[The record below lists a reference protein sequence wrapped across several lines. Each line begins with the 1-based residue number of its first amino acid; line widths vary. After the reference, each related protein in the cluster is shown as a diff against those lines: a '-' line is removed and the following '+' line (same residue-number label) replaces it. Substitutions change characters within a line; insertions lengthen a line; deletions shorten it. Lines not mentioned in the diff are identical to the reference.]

1 MPAARPAVQSLRASK
16 IREVANAGM
25 GDPDVLAF
33 WFGEP
38 DEVTPAFIR
47 EAAIEALRAGDT
59 FYTHNLG
66 IPPLREAIAGYV
78 SRLHRP
84 VDLERVAVTNS
95 GMSALMLATQAI
107 VGSGDRVVEV
117 TPLWPNL
124 VEIPKILGA
133 SVECV
138 PLAFG
143 PHGWTLDLDRLLA
156 ALTPDTRALY
166 VNSPNNPTGWT
177 IDRDAQRTLLDH
189 CRTSGIWIVAD
200 DAYERL
206 YYGAPAD
213 GGAVPAPEGRRCDPG
228 AGDGA
233 SDKSAGPLRIS
244 AVASPPSGAPAPR
257 SDAPGTAAAPSFL
270 DLAASDDRVIS
281 TNTFSKSWL
290 MTGWRLGWLI
300 MPPALLPA
308 IGKLIEYNTSCA
320 QGFVQRA
327 GIAAVTHGEPVVA
340 RFAARLRGARDFL
353 VARLA
358 AVPGVTVHSPPGAM
372 YAFFRVDGV
381 ADSLA
386 FCKRLVTEAKLG
398 LAPGAAFGPE
408 GEGFVRWCFAASE
421 TRLADGVARL
431 ARSLETA
438 RA

>member
-1 MPAARPAVQSLRASK
+1 MTTARPAVQSLRGSK
-16 IREVANAGM
+16 IREVANAGF
-25 GDPDVLAF
+25 GDPDVLPF

-38 DEVTPAFIR
+38 DEVTPDFIR
-47 EAAIEALRAGDT
+47 AAAIEALRAGDT

-66 IPPLREAIAGYV
+66 IAPLREALAAYV

-84 VDLERVAVTNS
+84 ADVERIAVTNS

-107 VGSGDRVVEV
+107 VGPGDRVVEV

-133 SVECV
+133 SVECA

-143 PHGWTLDLDRLLA
+143 PRGWTLDLDRLLA
-156 ALTPDTRALY
+156 ALTPGTRALY
-166 VNSPNNPTGWT
+166 LNSPNNPTGWT
-177 IDRDAQRTLLDH
+177 IDRAAQDAILAH
-189 CRTSGIWIVAD
+189 CRRHGIWIVAD

-206 YYGAPAD
+206 YYGAP
-213 GGAVPAPEGRRCDPG
+213 GVGV
-228 AGDGA
+228 
-233 SDKSAGPLRIS
+233 
-244 AVASPPSGAPAPR
+244 
-257 SDAPGTAAAPSFL
+257 APSFL
-270 DLAASDDRVIS
+270 DLAAPEDRVIS
-281 TNTFSKSWL
+281 TNTFSKNWL
-290 MTGWRLGWLI
+290 MTGWRLGWLVA
-300 MPPALLPA
+300 PPALVPG

-327 GIAAVTHGEPVVA
+327 GIAAVTQGEPVVA

-353 VARLA
+353 VGRLRTL
-358 AVPGVTVHSPPGAM
+358 PGIEAHLPPGAM

-386 FCKRLVTEAKLG
+386 FCKRLVAEAKLG
-398 LAPGAAFGPE
+398 LAPGVAFGPE

-421 TRLADGVARL
+421 ARLADGVDRL
-431 ARSLETA
+431 ERALATA

>member
-1 MPAARPAVQSLRASK
+1 MSAARPAVQSLRGSK
-16 IREVANAGM
+16 IREVANAGF
-25 GDPDVLAF
+25 GDPDVLPF

-38 DEVTPAFIR
+38 DEVTPDFIR

-66 IPPLREAIAGYV
+66 IAPLRAALAAYV
-78 SRLHRP
+78 SGLHRP
-84 VDLERVAVTNS
+84 VDVERVAVTNS

-107 VGSGDRVVEV
+107 VGPGDRVVEV

-143 PHGWTLDLDRLLA
+143 PRGWTLDLDRLLA
-156 ALTPDTRALY
+156 ALTPGIRALY

-177 IDRDAQRTLLDH
+177 IDRAAQQSILAH
-189 CRTSGIWIVAD
+189 CRRHGIWIVAD

-206 YYGAPAD
+206 YYGAP
-213 GGAVPAPEGRRCDPG
+213 
-228 AGDGA
+228 
-233 SDKSAGPLRIS
+233 SA
-244 AVASPPSGAPAPR
+244 
-257 SDAPGTAAAPSFL
+257 AAAPSFL
-270 DLAASDDRVIS
+270 DLAAPEDRVIS
-281 TNTFSKSWL
+281 TNTFSKNWL
-290 MTGWRLGWLI
+290 MTGWRLGWLVA
-300 MPPALLPA
+300 PPALVPEL
-308 IGKLIEYNTSCA
+308 GKLIEYNTSCA

-327 GIAAVTHGEPVVA
+327 GIAAVTQGEPVVA
-340 RFAARLRGARDFL
+340 RFAARLRSARDFL
-353 VARLA
+353 LGRLRDL
-358 AVPGVTVHSPPGAM
+358 PGIEAHSPSGAM

-381 ADSLA
+381 TDSLA
-386 FCKRLVTEAKLG
+386 FCKRLVADAKLG
-398 LAPGAAFGPE
+398 LAPGAAFGSE

-421 TRLADGVARL
+421 PRLADGVTRL
-431 ARSLETA
+431 ERALATA

>member
-1 MPAARPAVQSLRASK
+1 MPAARPAVRSLRGSK
-16 IREVANAGM
+16 IREVANAGF

-38 DEVTPAFIR
+38 DEVTPDFIR

-66 IPPLREAIAGYV
+66 IAPLREALAAYL

-84 VDLERVAVTNS
+84 VDVERVAVTNS

-107 VGSGDRVVEV
+107 VGPGDRVVEV

-133 SVECV
+133 TVECV
-138 PLAFG
+138 PLDFG
-143 PHGWTLDLDRLLA
+143 PRGWTLDLDRLLA
-156 ALTPDTRALY
+156 ALAPGTRALY

-177 IDRDAQRTLLDH
+177 IDREAQQAVLAH
-189 CRTSGIWIVAD
+189 CRRHGTWIVAD

-206 YYGAPAD
+206 YYGAPA
-213 GGAVPAPEGRRCDPG
+213 GV
-228 AGDGA
+228 
-233 SDKSAGPLRIS
+233 
-244 AVASPPSGAPAPR
+244 
-257 SDAPGTAAAPSFL
+257 APSFL
-270 DLAASDDRVIS
+270 DLAAAEDRVVG
-281 TNTFSKSWL
+281 TNTFSKNWL
-290 MTGWRLGWLI
+290 MTGWRLGWLVA
-300 MPPALLPA
+300 PPALIPG

-327 GIAAVTHGEPVVA
+327 GIAAVTQGEPTVA
-340 RFAARLRGARDFL
+340 RFAARLRSARDFL
-353 VARLA
+353 VGRLRA
-358 AVPGVTVHSPPGAM
+358 LSGIEAHAPAGAM

-421 TRLADGVARL
+421 ARLDEGVARL
-431 ARSLETA
+431 ARALA
-438 RA
+438 AVRA